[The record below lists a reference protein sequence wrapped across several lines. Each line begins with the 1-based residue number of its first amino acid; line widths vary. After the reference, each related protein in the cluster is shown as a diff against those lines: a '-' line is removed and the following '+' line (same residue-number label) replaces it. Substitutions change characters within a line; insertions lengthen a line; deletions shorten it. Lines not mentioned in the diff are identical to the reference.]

1 FCGGGGVSEEACLF
15 LLEGVLPM
23 RGTRCYLRTRANGGE
38 LGRHAR
44 VLFPPTRP
52 IRVALLL
59 AADGRTSISGLT
71 LPMLLRPLTLPSVR
85 ALRRRRSVS
94 TGPACC
100 GRRPNPM
107 CTIPYNPM
115 ALLSVERSL
124 AVPSFR
130 LGARYSPIRRGG
142 WQLAGAR
149 ARGGAP
155 GHGNGPRRAPAAP
168 TAHIRQARGGRVYGP
183 AATPRCILNG
193 ARAE

>member
-1 FCGGGGVSEEACLF
+1 
-15 LLEGVLPM
+15 M
-23 RGTRCYLRTRANGGE
+23 RGTRCYLRARANGGE

-52 IRVALLL
+52 IRLALLL

-107 CTIPYNPM
+107 RTIPYDPM
-115 ALLSVERSL
+115 APLSVERSL

-149 ARGGAP
+149 PRGGVP
-155 GHGNGPRRAPAAP
+155 GHGNMPQRAPAAP
-168 TAHIRQARGGRVYGP
+168 TARIQQAGDGCIWTRCHPSVHFKRGPNRVTDGVLCRMGSSTISL
-183 AATPRCILNG
+183 AC
-193 ARAE
+193 